1 VAACGRNRIYVAKT
15 VPEMNDRSHEA
26 ATPTLRDDD
35 EVLDLM
41 TLSSKVWQGRWLII
55 GVTAAFTLSSAVL
68 VLTLP
73 NWYRAD
79 VLLAPVRAKSA
90 ADLAS
95 PLGSLGG
102 LASLAGITLGGNTSE
117 PLAVL
122 ESRDLARQFIEQQNL
137 LPVIF
142 ARRWDAKLA
151 RWRPADPKDWPD
163 VRDGVKYLIDTVRT
177 VKEDKKSGL
186 VTLTIEWKDA
196 KTAADWANLYADRA
210 NEQIRARAL
219 LEAQANVSF
228 LEHELTTTSV
238 VTLQQSIGR
247 LLDTEL
253 QKLMLARENKE
264 FAFRVIDR
272 AEVPKWHVWPKRAQT
287 VVLATLFGA
296 ALSIYLVFLR
306 DGIRRR
312 RGAVTRPDP

>member
-1 VAACGRNRIYVAKT
+1 MDNRTRETA
-15 VPEMNDRSHEA
+15 D
-26 ATPTLRDDD
+26 PTLREDD
-35 EVLDLM
+35 EVLDM
-41 TLSSKVWQGRWLII
+41 MELSSKIWQGKWLII
-55 GVTAAFTLSSAVL
+55 GVTAASTLISAVL
-68 VLTLP
+68 VLALP
-73 NWYRAD
+73 SWYRAE

-95 PLGSLGG
+95 PLASLGG
-102 LASLAGITLGGNTSE
+102 LASLAGINLGASTSE

-142 ARRWDAKLA
+142 ARKWDAKLA
-151 RWRPADPKDWPD
+151 RWRPADAKDWPD
-163 VRDGVKYLIDTVRT
+163 VRDGVKYLFDKVRT

-210 NEQIRARAL
+210 NERIRARAL

-228 LEHELTTTSV
+228 LEHELTSTSV

-272 AEVPKWHVWPKRAQT
+272 AEVPKWRVWPKRVLT
-287 VVLATLFGA
+287 IVLATLISG

-306 DGIRRR
+306 DAMRRR
-312 RGAVTRPDP
+312 RGDVN